1 MKVQN
6 LSNRVI
12 NNSNN
17 GNGKT
22 SLIQKPLSP
31 GNSNALSSRISQK
44 QSQAQEK
51 AIGFVKRALTVER
64 KFDNNIKKHKTRIT
78 KLEDEIKLNNEE
90 IKKISE
96 KQKELQESVG
106 IGNNDRQQKDLM
118 LIIKQRRGGKL
129 SEEEEKHAKKLEEN
143 GLSAYQ
149 QRWLEFEDEKT
160 IYRHFNAGLSDEIK
174 EHNDSIESIME
185 EREKNNP
192 MKDATEAAE
201 EVLETAGKE
210 VKGMFF
216 QDIKD
221 NIEKE
226 SSELKKKLIEN
237 QAEKQKERGNSSEK
251 ADKSKIVSK
260 EHNDNF
266 AEASS
271 DTIHQI
277 VSQEK
282 VFGDIKHMLEEMI
295 LLDEDIKG
303 AVVDTSY

>member
-1 MKVQN
+1 MRVQN
-6 LSNRVI
+6 HLNRAI
-12 NNSNN
+12 NIINRGNESARGAKNS
-17 GNGKT
+17 
-22 SLIQKPLSP
+22 LSP
-31 GNSNALSSRISQK
+31 GNPDALSSRISQK
-44 QSQAQEK
+44 QSHAQEK

-64 KFDNNIKKHKTRIT
+64 KFDNNIKKHKTRIA

-106 IGNNDRQQKDLM
+106 IGNDDRQQKELM

-129 SEEEEKHAKKLEEN
+129 SEEEEKHVNKLEEN

-149 QRWLEFEDEKT
+149 QRWLEFESEKK

-174 EHNDSIESIME
+174 EENDSIESIME

-216 QDIKD
+216 QDVKD

-226 SSELKKKLIEN
+226 SREFKKKLIEN
-237 QAEKQKERGNSSEK
+237 QAEKQKERGDSSEK

-266 AEASS
+266 AEASA
-271 DTIHQI
+271 DTVHQI